1 MTKAVLKSLAR
12 PQISGRIGFFT
23 PVQKS
28 PDLFPPVPPKN
39 YPGDVP
45 FGATAAPYVSST
57 FDGIDHHLAADL
69 AAASER
75 RKKEMEPLAGKR
87 VCDLGGFVLQELLG
101 VVSLRSST
109 KGMKGSHDIFPLPT
123 SKSILGDI
131 LPQFDERGLGW
142 MQAVCCSLNSIWGAG
157 AVFDGEANEVCAQSI
172 RLLAKDVLRFQ
183 NLDLVLDDFSW
194 VDYFATRS
202 IDYKGDEVKTA
213 RNFSW
218 ENVKHALPNE
228 VGRVPLEEVC
238 TLGARHYVQHF
249 DSFIKSPDQWV
260 MGRPPRVMVEDKDW
274 AEVCTGLVDSGVCTL
289 LEREEV
295 FATGENL
302 LLNGLFGVTKD
313 EWVGDTEVYRL
324 IMNLVPLNGI
334 AHSLKGDVETLP
346 MWSLMNPFFLQPHE
360 KLLVSSEDV
369 RCFFYTMS
377 VPCSWWKYL
386 AFNKV
391 VPQACLPTHLQGAE
405 VYLAAKVLPMGFLN
419 SVSLAQHV
427 HRNLSLWS
435 AGHDPE
441 RGDENP
447 PEGEIRKDRPLT
459 VKNPSWRIYLDNY
472 DLLERV
478 NALGVSQQ
486 QGTVAPAVLALRQEY
501 EYWDIPRNLKKSVSR
516 QLRAE
521 VQGAQVDGEDGV
533 AYPRETKLAKYLAAA
548 LTLVQL
554 ESVTQRQLQMVC
566 GGLVY
571 FSMFRRPLL
580 CCLNAV
586 WQFIESFNQ
595 GGKPLKTLPDQ
606 CRLEILRFVGLL
618 PLARLDFRVP
628 IHGVV
633 SCSDAS
639 TSGGGVCASLGLSAW
654 GRLVV
659 AGSLRGELPEL
670 RQEHQVLTIGLFAN
684 GIGALRVAAD
694 LIGLQL
700 IGHISI
706 ESNAQAS
713 RVVESH
719 FPEAQFVP
727 DVQVVDSDMVQEW
740 ARCYSQASVVL
751 LGGGALCQ
759 GVSGLNVDRKGA
771 LRDERSRLFTHVP
784 RILALVRKAFP
795 WCQVHALMESVA
807 SMDTGDR
814 DTMSKEFGSV
824 PWKCDAGSMSWC
836 SRPRLYWL
844 TWELSEQEGCTLL
857 RDREV
862 AEVELVAS
870 QNLELVCKEGWMK
883 YDCQRA
889 FPTFTTSR
897 PRPHPGR
904 KPAGLMQ
911 CDQGDVARWTA
922 DMYRYPPY
930 QYMQKNLLIGRTGN
944 SGCPVSRK
952 RNL

>member
-1 MTKAVLKSLAR
+1 M
-12 PQISGRIGFFT
+12 ISSDRSEPGMSKDPPKGAGGMDTFVRNDRGVFEDPGQAANIGEDRFFT

-69 AAASER
+69 AATSER
-75 RKKEMEPLAGKR
+75 RKREMEPFSGKR
-87 VCDLGGFVLQELLG
+87 VCDLGGYVLEELLG

-131 LPQFDERGLGW
+131 LPHFDERGLGW
-142 MQAVCCSLNSIWGAG
+142 MQAVCCSLNSIWGG
-157 AVFDGEANEVCAQSI
+157 DAVFDGKANEGCTQCI
-172 RLLAKDVLRFQ
+172 RLLGKDVLRFQ
-183 NLDLVLDDFSW
+183 NLELVLDDFSW
-194 VDYFATRS
+194 IDFFATRS

-213 RNFSW
+213 RSFSW
-218 ENVKHALPNE
+218 ENIRHALPNE

-274 AEVCTGLVDSGVCTL
+274 AGVCTGLVESGVCTF

-295 FATGENL
+295 FSTGESL

-313 EWVGDTEVYRL
+313 EWVGNTEVYRL

-441 RGDENP
+441 CDENP

-533 AYPRETKLAKYLAAA
+533 AFPRETKLAKYLAAA
-548 LTLVQL
+548 LALVQL
-554 ESVTQRQLQMVC
+554 ETVTQRQLQMVC

-571 FSMFRRPLL
+571 FSMFRSPVLSQL
-580 CCLNAV
+580 CVAV
-586 WQFIESFNQ
+586 
-595 GGKPLKTLPDQ
+595 
-606 CRLEILRFVGLL
+606 
-618 PLARLDFRVP
+618 
-628 IHGVV
+628 
-633 SCSDAS
+633 
-639 TSGGGVCASLGLSAW
+639 
-654 GRLVV
+654 
-659 AGSLRGELPEL
+659 
-670 RQEHQVLTIGLFAN
+670 
-684 GIGALRVAAD
+684 
-694 LIGLQL
+694 
-700 IGHISI
+700 
-706 ESNAQAS
+706 
-713 RVVESH
+713 
-719 FPEAQFVP
+719 
-727 DVQVVDSDMVQEW
+727 
-740 ARCYSQASVVL
+740 Y
-751 LGGGALCQ
+751 
-759 GVSGLNVDRKGA
+759 
-771 LRDERSRLFTHVP
+771 
-784 RILALVRKAFP
+784 
-795 WCQVHALMESVA
+795 
-807 SMDTGDR
+807 
-814 DTMSKEFGSV
+814 
-824 PWKCDAGSMSWC
+824 
-836 SRPRLYWL
+836 
-844 TWELSEQEGCTLL
+844 
-857 RDREV
+857 
-862 AEVELVAS
+862 
-870 QNLELVCKEGWMK
+870 
-883 YDCQRA
+883 
-889 FPTFTTSR
+889 
-897 PRPHPGR
+897 
-904 KPAGLMQ
+904 
-911 CDQGDVARWTA
+911 
-922 DMYRYPPY
+922 
-930 QYMQKNLLIGRTGN
+930 
-944 SGCPVSRK
+944 
-952 RNL
+952 